1 MRKRKKEI
9 VEDDNERL
17 MNFSKEK
24 FLSLLRDRLVVDEEL
39 VSDEELLSEDMRG
52 SLGVDSLDYVETIM
66 DVECAIGRRISYED
80 VEKIKCFQDLW
91 GYVHECQQNP
101 QKLQ

>member
-9 VEDDNERL
+9 VEDDNEKL
-17 MNFSKEK
+17 MNFTKEK

-39 VSDEELLSEDMRG
+39 VSDEELLNWNMK
-52 SLGVDSLDYVETIM
+52 SLDVDSLDYVETIM
-66 DVECAIGRRISYED
+66 EVECAIAHRISYED
-80 VEKIKCFQDLW
+80 VEDFKCFQDVW
-91 GYVHECQQNP
+91 DYIRECQENP